1 MFRWIA
7 AHYVEL
13 NKLNDEYFEMFIE
26 EFGEPTEHILATDQQ
41 VEAYRGILPDQ
52 LLKYWQMVGFS
63 GFNDGLFW
71 ITNPAEFEDVLE
83 SFLDDTEFA
92 HYDNYHVI
100 ARSAYGQLY
109 LWGERTGAS
118 LDIATHLNW
127 IMTNQG
133 HAKDIS
139 KGDANIA
146 IQSFFGFQDKEYIDV
161 EVSSKPLFPSAIKK
175 HGPVGKE
182 EVMVF
187 TPYLFKGGK
196 KSADAMTK
204 EDLHVF
210 LQVMADLGGAEI
222 IDMASMVGNVLK
234 SHRD

>member
-1 MFRWIA
+1 
-7 AHYVEL
+7 
-13 NKLNDEYFEMFIE
+13 
-26 EFGEPTEHILATDQQ
+26 
-41 VEAYRGILPDQ
+41 
-52 LLKYWQMVGFS
+52 MVGFS

-187 TPYLFKGGK
+187 TPYLFMGGK
-196 KSADAMTK
+196 KSADAMIK

-210 LQVMADLGGAEI
+210 LQVMADLGEPKLSIWRQWSAMSLKVTEI
-222 IDMASMVGNVLK
+222 NPSCIAKLKLTLCGLFCLPSIDLDRYLLNNQFG
-234 SHRD
+234 

>member
-1 MFRWIA
+1 MFHWLA

-26 EFGEPTEHILATDQQ
+26 EFGEPTEHIQATDQQ
-41 VEAYRGILPDQ
+41 VGAYRGILPDQ

-109 LWGERTGAS
+109 LWGKRTGAS

-161 EVSSKPLFPSAIKK
+161 EVSSKPLFPSAIKN
-175 HGPVGKE
+175 
-182 EVMVF
+182 MVQWV
-187 TPYLFKGGK
+187 K
-196 KSADAMTK
+196 KK
-204 EDLHVF
+204 
-210 LQVMADLGGAEI
+210 
-222 IDMASMVGNVLK
+222 
-234 SHRD
+234 